1 MGKKSEL
8 VIKMWVP
15 PVEVDRL
22 GLNNHPESAERR
34 SPRNSEEGGEGR
46 KAKGL
51 KSKASNTVQYAL
63 EV

>member
-1 MGKKSEL
+1 
-8 VIKMWVP
+8 MWVP
-15 PVEVDRL
+15 PVEDGL
-22 GLNNHPESAERR
+22 ELNNHPESAERR

-51 KSKASNTVQYAL
+51 KSKASNTVQHAL